1 MCTHAPSQYTT
12 LVFPLNGFHG
22 EEESERKMR
31 QCIEAEASS
40 HLPLFSVQ
48 LLQIPGIT
56 WTWAVQYCSRQ
67 PHVVVYILIQMN
79 STLNKFKKPFVVAPT
94 FQDFRRHLGHV
105 ATILYSTSMEH
116 LCSSSSLL
124 DT

>member
-1 MCTHAPSQYTT
+1 MHAPSQYAT
-12 LVFPLNGFHG
+12 LVFPLNGFHA
-22 EEESERKMR
+22 EEESQRKMM
-31 QCIEAEASS
+31 QYIGAEASS

-56 WTWAVQYCSRQ
+56 WTWAVQYCSHQ
-67 PHVVVYILIQMN
+67 LHVVAYILIQMN
-79 STLNKFKKPFVVAPT
+79 STLNKFKKPFVVAPA
-94 FQDFRRHLGHV
+94 FQDFCRHLGQV
-105 ATILYSTSMEH
+105 ATILDSASIEH